1 VYDLYPK
8 EGIRFAE
15 IDSGMF
21 GKYDDNAK
29 LISAI
34 MQLVRLAIPR
44 RIYAQI
50 HVNYIVGIFE
60 ELLVNKDNARDITI
74 TKEPE

>member
-1 VYDLYPK
+1 
-8 EGIRFAE
+8 
-15 IDSGMF
+15 MF
-21 GKYDDNAK
+21 GRDDDNAK

-44 RIYAQI
+44 RAYAKI

-60 ELLVNKDNARDITI
+60 EFPAKKR
-74 TKEPE
+74 

>member
-1 VYDLYPK
+1 
-8 EGIRFAE
+8 
-15 IDSGMF
+15 MF

-60 ELLVNKDNARDITI
+60 EFPAKKKITLEVI
-74 TKEPE
+74 EL

>member
-1 VYDLYPK
+1 
-8 EGIRFAE
+8 
-15 IDSGMF
+15 MF

-44 RIYAQI
+44 MIYAQI

-60 ELLVNKDNARDITI
+60 EFPAKIPR
-74 TKEPE
+74 